1 MRLPRPG
8 DPFARRLATVAALGL
23 GAVGLT
29 AAPASASVR
38 PDTACARGW
47 QERHG
52 GALALVD
59 PGPVPVL
66 GEERRDSRLVQ
77 RPITARDLTLQS
89 TVRVPVPWTGPG
101 RIAGVATQYRGRER
115 RLLACTG
122 GSHPRAVGRPIALE
136 PGERLLQVAV
146 AGPWVAWATT
156 PRPEGTRPTIRW
168 RRLSS
173 SRTRARTF
181 PGRLTA
187 LVPAT
192 TGEVAVSV
200 VARGR
205 QRIVLL
211 RPGGGQRDLIRPRR
225 SAAVPQPRHGP
236 GALAVWLWEPRTIAI
251 APAAPPAFRRPPVAP
266 TFEGDTPRLAVE
278 LPFGVTDGGCR
289 SSSATSFDVRSD
301 RLRVQLTDSTRWA
314 RQALLGRESTIP
326 FTRQHLRICSGDGR
340 ALVRRGVGST
350 SGGETEQTVMLEPSL
365 VGDAVIGQ
373 TNESNDTSGSG
384 STRQYRYDVYARAT
398 PGAGTAAAITPRAAE
413 VAVSTTEAAAWI
425 ERAAGAH
432 GGRRLWVSDAA
443 GVRTVPLTAPP
454 ARDVLLRL
462 DGATLRVT
470 TGEIQSVP
478 APSSQLVLGPP
489 TAEQRIELE
498 PLPAGATRIARPAVA
513 AGTDSSASCPA
524 DQYRDRCES
533 RLTVA
538 GE

>member
-8 DPFARRLATVAALGL
+8 DPFAQRLATVAALGL
-23 GAVGLT
+23 GTVGLT
-29 AAPASASVR
+29 ATPVSASVR

-47 QERHG
+47 EQRHG

-59 PGPVPVL
+59 PGPVPL
-66 GEERRDSRLVQ
+66 LEQDGRSSRLVQ
-77 RPITARDLTLQS
+77 RPITARDLTLES

-101 RIAGVATQYRGRER
+101 RIAGVATQYRGGER

-122 GSHPRAVGRPIALE
+122 GAHPRAVGRPIALAH
-136 PGERLLQVAV
+136 GERLLQVAV
-146 AGPWVAWATT
+146 AGPWVAWATAR
-156 PRPEGTRPTIRW
+156 RPDGIRPTIRW

-211 RPGGGQRDLIRPRR
+211 RPGGGQRNLIRPRR

-236 GALAVWLWEPRTIAI
+236 GALAVWLWEPRTLAI
-251 APAAPPAFRRPPVAP
+251 APVAPPEFHLPPVAS
-266 TFEGDTPRLAVE
+266 TFDSDTPQLAVE
-278 LPFGVTDGGCR
+278 LPFGVTDDGCR

-314 RQALLGRESTIP
+314 RQSVLGREADIP
-326 FTRQHLRICSGDGR
+326 FTRQHLRICTADGR
-340 ALVRRGVGST
+340 PLVRRGVGGST
-350 SGGETEQTVMLEPSL
+350 GVEYALTVMRDPSV
-365 VGDAVIGQ
+365 VGDAVIGE
-373 TNESNDTSGSG
+373 TDESLDSSGSG
-384 STRQYRYDVYARAT
+384 SMRDYRYDVYARAT
-398 PGAGTAAAITPRAAE
+398 PSAGAPAAMTPRAAE

-432 GGRRLWVSDAA
+432 GGRQLWVSDAA

-470 TGEIQSVP
+470 TGEIQSLP
-478 APSSQLVLGPP
+478 FPSSQLVLGPP
-489 TAEQRIELE
+489 TVEQRFELT
-498 PLPAGATRIARPAVA
+498 PLPASATQIARPASVA
-513 AGTDSSASCPA
+513 GSDSSASCPA

-533 RLTVA
+533 RLSVA
-538 GE
+538 GG